1 MLDKLQT
8 KKTVLLLRGASGSG
22 KSTLAN
28 LLASNERWV
37 SVCADDYFTDIN
49 GNYNFDAS
57 KLGEAHRLCQEN
69 FMYWLNNAVVG
80 IIVDNTSTKERDFSF
95 YENAAKEHGAMFIS
109 LVVENRHG
117 NKDIHSVPQS
127 VREMQAENIKNSLL
141 LL

>member
-1 MLDKLQT
+1 M
-8 KKTVLLLRGASGSG
+8 KTVILLRSVSGAG

>member
-1 MLDKLQT
+1 M
-8 KKTVLLLRGASGSG
+8 KTVILLRSVSGAG

-69 FMYWLNNAVVG
+69 FMYWLDNSVVG
-80 IIVDNTSTKERDFSF
+80 IIVANTSTKERDFSF

-117 NKDIHSVPQS
+117 NKDIHNVPQS

>member
-1 MLDKLQT
+1 M
-8 KKTVLLLRGASGSG
+8 KTVILLRSVSGAG

-69 FMYWLNNAVVG
+69 FMYWLDNAVVG
-80 IIVDNTSTKERDFSF
+80 IIVANTSTKERDFSF

>member
-1 MLDKLQT
+1 M
-8 KKTVLLLRGASGSG
+8 KTVILLRSVSGAG

-80 IIVDNTSTKERDFSF
+80 IVVANTNTKERDFSF
-95 YENAAKEHGAMFIS
+95 YENAAKEAGAMFIS

>member
-1 MLDKLQT
+1 M
-8 KKTVLLLRGASGSG
+8 KTVILLRSVSGAG

-80 IIVDNTSTKERDFSF
+80 IVVANTNTKERDFSF
-95 YENAAKEHGAMFIS
+95 YEKAAKEAGAMFIS

-117 NKDIHSVPQS
+117 NKDIHSVRQS